1 VSSSPTPS
9 DSAQEILV
17 LDADENVRKGAER
30 LLREAGLTVTILSDM
45 DRAKDQIANRFF
57 PVVLA
62 DLDTPTQNAG
72 IELIKFVRER
82 SPMTAVVLMSR
93 RIGFDAVAPVFR
105 AGATDVIPKAR
116 EYVHDLRE
124 RVVKAAS
131 DVKAALGREQLLA
144 ELVELNEELLRKMM
158 ALSRQVTDAED
169 KLLSRE
175 GGLSSSASGLGAL
188 NLLLVD
194 DDSALATELEKELTE
209 EKGWRVRHV
218 QSGGEALDSA
228 TQIPPTVV
236 VAKENLPDLTGSMV
250 VNTIKASVPSLVA
263 MVFAPP
269 SPGHAGE
276 LRIADQ
282 SRMQVLLPNFVAPKD
297 LIAQLA
303 EVREALVR
311 KAKDRRYLKIFQ
323 TKYMDLLQRCHKL
336 KQAVDKFTAQFT
348 VPEK

>member
-1 VSSSPTPS
+1 VTSP
-9 DSAQEILV
+9 DSQSATGQEILV
-17 LDADENVRKGAER
+17 LDADENVRKGADR
-30 LLREAGLTVTILSDM
+30 LLREAGLTVTILADM
-45 DRAKDQIANRFF
+45 ERAKDQIANRFF

-62 DLDTPTQNAG
+62 DLDTPTQNAA
-72 IELIKFVRER
+72 IDLIKFVRER
-82 SPMTAVVLMSR
+82 SRQTAVIVMSR

-124 RVVKAAS
+124 RVMRAAT
-131 DVKAALGREQLLA
+131 DVKAAMGREQLLV
-144 ELVELNEELLRKMM
+144 ELVDLNEELLRKMM
-158 ALSRQVTDAED
+158 ALSRQSTDAED

-194 DDSALATELEKELTE
+194 DDAALANALEKELTE
-209 EKGWRVRHV
+209 DKGWRLRHV

-228 TQIPPTVV
+228 TQIPPTVL

-269 SPGHAGE
+269 TPGHAGE
-276 LRIADQ
+276 VKISDH
-282 SRMQVLLPNFVAPKD
+282 SRLHVLLPRFVAPNE
-297 LIAQLA
+297 LIAQLT
-303 EVREALVR
+303 EVRDALTR
-311 KAKDRRYLKIFQ
+311 KARERRYVKIFQ
-323 TKYMDLLQRCHKL
+323 TQYMEVLQKCHRL
-336 KQAVDKFTAQFT
+336 KQEVDKL
-348 VPEK
+348 VRP